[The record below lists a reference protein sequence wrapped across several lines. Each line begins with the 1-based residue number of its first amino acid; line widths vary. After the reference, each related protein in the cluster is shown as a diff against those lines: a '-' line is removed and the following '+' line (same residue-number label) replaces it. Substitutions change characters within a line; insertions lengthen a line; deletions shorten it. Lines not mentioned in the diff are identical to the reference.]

1 MGDPRE
7 LFEAILEPAE
17 IEAVADRAGLRKA
30 LGGGLTANHHAP
42 LAAFVLAIAFA
53 AILAAFGFI
62 SRRAGEIVII
72 LAALLFMIQRL
83 AAHRRIWSARRKSRA
98 EIGRLMSG
106 PIETTIDVDGLV
118 QTSPGAVR
126 RLAFA
131 DCREAEEAGGLIY
144 VWSRDD
150 APVVVPTRVLAEG
163 AAARLLSRLRAQIG
177 GPTGD

>member
-1 MGDPRE
+1 
-7 LFEAILEPAE
+7 
-17 IEAVADRAGLRKA
+17 
-30 LGGGLTANHHAP
+30 
-42 LAAFVLAIAFA
+42 
-53 AILAAFGFI
+53 
-62 SRRAGEIVII
+62 
-72 LAALLFMIQRL
+72 
-83 AAHRRIWSARRKSRA
+83 
-98 EIGRLMSG
+98 MSG
-106 PIETTIDVDGLV
+106 PIETTIDVDGLGPE
-118 QTSPGAVR
+118 TSPGAVR